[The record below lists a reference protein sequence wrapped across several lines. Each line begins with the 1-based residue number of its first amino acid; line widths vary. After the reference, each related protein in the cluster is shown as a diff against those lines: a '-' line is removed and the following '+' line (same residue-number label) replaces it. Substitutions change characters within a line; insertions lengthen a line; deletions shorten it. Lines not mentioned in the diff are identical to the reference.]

1 MDAIFSFWIA
11 GIGISIVLIY
21 LWFWIKITRFYYS
34 ENIELNTLPPN
45 TLTIIIPFRNEEQH
59 LKKLVQ
65 HFENTIEIEPCQIL
79 FVNDHST
86 DNSILILQECLSNSS
101 LNAKIIHLS
110 NDQFSKKNAIHAGI
124 MEANSPLIYTTDA
137 DCKPSVH
144 SLSTLYSKLISTQS
158 KLVLGPVNFIYKPSY
173 FFGSYQLL
181 ENISLVALGFFQLKK
196 GKPTMGNGAN
206 MMFYKQIY
214 LDLNPFQ
221 YNQHIAGGDDIF
233 FIEKC
238 YAQNANWVQF
248 ANTKQAEVTTHL
260 CETYSELYNQ
270 RIRWAKKSPL
280 QQTKKTQFSQ
290 IVLVFFF
297 LVFGGCLTTLLFLE
311 AYVLCLFIFFFKLL
325 GDSYFLH
332 KIAKKSGHE
341 LPFIQIFKASLFQPV
356 FILWIAISQFW
367 VPVNW
372 KNRMYP

>member
-1 MDAIFSFWIA
+1 MDAVFSFWIA
-11 GIGISIVLIY
+11 GIGICIVLIY
-21 LWFWIKITRFYYS
+21 LWFWIKIARFYYS
-34 ENIELNTLPPN
+34 ENIELTSLPPN
-45 TLTIIIPFRNEEQH
+45 ILTIIIPFRNEEKH

-65 HFENTIEIEPCQIL
+65 HFENTPELKSFPIL
-79 FVNDHST
+79 FINDHST

-110 NDQFSKKNAIHAGI
+110 ADQFSKKNAIHAGI
-124 MEANSPLIYTTDA
+124 MEANTQLIYTTDA

-144 SLSTLYSKLISTQS
+144 TLSTLYSKLVSTQS
-158 KLVLGPVNFIYKPSY
+158 KLLLGPVNFIYKPAY

-206 MMFYKQIY
+206 MMFHKQIY

-221 YNQHIAGGDDIF
+221 FNQHVAGGDDIF

-248 ANTKQAEVTTHL
+248 ANTKHAEVTTHL

-290 IVLVFFF
+290 IVLVLFF
-297 LVFGGCLTTLLFLE
+297 LVFEGCLTTLLFVE
-311 AYVLCLFIFFFKLL
+311 AYVLCLFVFFLKLL
-325 GDSYFLH
+325 GDAYFLH
-332 KIAKKSGHE
+332 EIAKKSGHD
-341 LPFIQIFKASLFQPV
+341 LSLIQIFKASLFQPV